1 MKKLAL
7 LILVIGCATGAFAQN
22 TTNEKPL
29 FERVTHIEKKIDWFN
44 FYLNMQG
51 SFDASFNYDQS
62 GLSEAAFKMRQF
74 RIEAKGNITPWFLS
88 LETAFK
94 PREQRGKQHRQHA
107 DLH

>member
-44 FYLNMQG
+44 FYLN
-51 SFDASFNYDQS
+51 
-62 GLSEAAFKMRQF
+62 
-74 RIEAKGNITPWFLS
+74 
-88 LETAFK
+88 
-94 PREQRGKQHRQHA
+94 
-107 DLH
+107 